1 MFIHNF
7 KYTLLTLLKDKMLI
21 FWTYAFPIILGTL
34 FYMAFSD
41 IEKKEQLDII
51 DIAIVEN
58 EAFQENEIWKET
70 FASLSKK
77 GSTNQLFS
85 IQYGTE
91 TEAKELL
98 EKNKITGYLLL
109 EETPK
114 VIVTTS
120 GIHETILK
128 YVTEEIQNQEITLK
142 KVLAKKQEE
151 SLANNE
157 DFNTW
162 QATLYQ
168 EVITI
173 MQDKNTNIIDT
184 SSPHLSYTMIEFY
197 TLIAMTCLY
206 GGMLGMVAVNRNLAN
221 MSAHGKRVAISPV
234 SRKSM
239 VISSTLASYLVQ
251 LLGIFFLFI
260 YTIFI
265 LKVDYGS
272 HLLLIILLAL
282 VGSFAGLSLGV
293 AIACAVRFNDN
304 MKTGIIISITMLG
317 CFLAGMMGISM
328 KYIIDKNIP
337 IINKLNPANMITDGF
352 YSLYYYDTLTRYYL
366 NVVSLIIFSLIMIGI
381 AIICLRRQKY
391 DSI

>member
-85 IQYGTE
+85 IQYVTE

-128 YVTEEIQNQEITLK
+128 YVTEEIQNHEITLK

-162 QATLYQ
+162 QATLY
-168 EVITI
+168 
-173 MQDKNTNIIDT
+173 
-184 SSPHLSYTMIEFY
+184 
-197 TLIAMTCLY
+197 
-206 GGMLGMVAVNRNLAN
+206 
-221 MSAHGKRVAISPV
+221 
-234 SRKSM
+234 
-239 VISSTLASYLVQ
+239 
-251 LLGIFFLFI
+251 
-260 YTIFI
+260 
-265 LKVDYGS
+265 
-272 HLLLIILLAL
+272 
-282 VGSFAGLSLGV
+282 
-293 AIACAVRFNDN
+293 
-304 MKTGIIISITMLG
+304 
-317 CFLAGMMGISM
+317 
-328 KYIIDKNIP
+328 
-337 IINKLNPANMITDGF
+337 
-352 YSLYYYDTLTRYYL
+352 
-366 NVVSLIIFSLIMIGI
+366 
-381 AIICLRRQKY
+381 
-391 DSI
+391 